1 MRTVETWSCVPGVMV
16 QRAWV
21 NPAFHFDSF
30 SEAFMTLFVVQTYK
44 FVFIMQMSMDVTGQG
59 ISLARNASVYNALF
73 FISYVMVGG
82 VFVMNLFVAYIVD
95 GFNLSKGSTTA
106 DVYYNRFMGQLKRS
120 RPKYKYFS
128 LPQNRLSVLSRE
140 LIGKFLLY

>member
-1 MRTVETWSCVPGVMV
+1 MI
-16 QRAWV
+16 QRAWI

-30 SEAFMTLFVVQTYK
+30 SEALMTLFVVQTYK
-44 FVFIMQMSMDVTGQG
+44 YVFIMQMSMDMTGEG
-59 ISLARNASVYNALF
+59 MSSARNASIYNALF

-120 RPKYKYFS
+120 RPQYQHFS
-128 LPQNRLSVLSRE
+128 LPQNRLSVLCRE
-140 LIGKFLLY
+140 LIGKFLL

>member
-1 MRTVETWSCVPGVMV
+1 MI
-16 QRAWV
+16 QRAWI

-44 FVFIMQMSMDVTGQG
+44 YVFIMQMAMDVTGEG
-59 ISLARNASVYNALF
+59 MSLARNASIYNALF
-73 FISYVMVGG
+73 FICYVMLGG

-95 GFNLSKGSTTA
+95 GFNFSKGSTTA
-106 DVYYNRFMGQLKRS
+106 DVYYNRFMDQLKRS

-128 LPQNRLSVLSRE
+128 LPQNRLSVLCRE
-140 LIGKFLLY
+140 LIGQFLLY